1 MDGRQAYERGAG
13 APAEPELQDQHELTD
28 HLLAALKRQGL
39 ATWGGRGSVED
50 AAAELWRR
58 GWRLK
63 E

>member
-1 MDGRQAYERGAG
+1 
-13 APAEPELQDQHELTD
+13 LTD